1 MNLIRWQNKLWRTL
15 RMLCDKSEAFDE
27 NPMFRYEIIIKIWNE
42 T

>member
-15 RMLCDKSEAFDE
+15 KMLHDKSEHFDQY
-27 NPMFRYEIIIKIWNE
+27 PMFRYEIIIKIWNE